1 MAKSA
6 AISFW
11 GSLLSLDLYKR
22 SQGRLARQLT
32 AAGLGAIVLVGAY
45 ILSQGALGTYGQGVR
60 VGIPVVISAIAAWL
74 IFRLVNYPVFAEFLI
89 SVEGEMNKVSWA
101 SKQELYRATIVVLGT
116 MLFLAVVLFLYDRI
130 WMAVLSSI
138 GVLQLQS

>member
-1 MAKSA
+1 MAKSE

-32 AAGLGAIVLVGAY
+32 AAGLGAVVLIGVY
-45 ILSQGALGTYGQGVR
+45 ILSEGPLGTAARGVR
-60 VGIPVVISAIAAWL
+60 LGVPFVIASIAAWL

-101 SKQELYRATIVVLGT
+101 SKQELYRATVVVLGS
-116 MLFLAVVLFLYDRI
+116 MIFLALVLFLYDRI

-138 GVLQLQS
+138 GVLQL